1 MNQTEIMKEPRDCF
15 AVLQLFPE
23 PYRQKVRTALESA
36 GGSGVPDRQPLSIG
50 GASHS
55 RQRYTCGLQEIRF
68 RIGRPVL
75 FYIDGEEWFATEDG
89 SLQKTLQPTLQWI
102 ASRKEILQII
112 QHICRYSMY
121 AYEEE
126 LGKGFIS
133 TAFGCRVGVAG
144 EVLMGTDGSVKNIR
158 CISSLNIRVAHE
170 AKGIAGAV
178 LPYLYEEKKLCST
191 LLISPPGCGKTT
203 LLRDIIRMVSDGN
216 RLAGGMTVGVVDERS
231 ELAGCCDG
239 IAVNDLGMRTDI
251 LDGCL
256 KAAGMLMLLRSMA
269 PDVVAVD
276 ELGDREDTTALE
288 QVLKCGCSVLAT
300 VHGGSYEELS
310 RKRFLQPLL
319 QAGAFQRYLVLK
331 HCDGTFFVEQV
342 RDGDGQLLASGLGM
356 LRLIGICLTLA
367 GSFGSGL
374 AFCREKSRHAGTLF
388 LLAELFLRM
397 AEEIGYS
404 AERLPDVFSQM
415 SVWLAK
421 DAENDSFG
429 KEEASALAEA
439 LLHCADRLEQE
450 RSEPLEVVWNAEL
463 GAWAAQTV
471 LSREEAEKLLSFA
484 KEQGF
489 PDRERQRQWML
500 RLSGEFKSRAESV
513 FEKAASEKR
522 MVLSVSLAA
531 GALVVVL
538 FW

>member
-1 MNQTEIMKEPRDCF
+1 
-15 AVLQLFPE
+15 
-23 PYRQKVRTALESA
+23 
-36 GGSGVPDRQPLSIG
+36 
-50 GASHS
+50 
-55 RQRYTCGLQEIRF
+55 
-68 RIGRPVL
+68 
-75 FYIDGEEWFATEDG
+75 
-89 SLQKTLQPTLQWI
+89 
-102 ASRKEILQII
+102 
-112 QHICRYSMY
+112 
-121 AYEEE
+121 
-126 LGKGFIS
+126 
-133 TAFGCRVGVAG
+133 
-144 EVLMGTDGSVKNIR
+144 
-158 CISSLNIRVAHE
+158 
-170 AKGIAGAV
+170 
-178 LPYLYEEKKLCST
+178 
-191 LLISPPGCGKTT
+191 
-203 LLRDIIRMVSDGN
+203 
-216 RLAGGMTVGVVDERS
+216 
-231 ELAGCCDG
+231 
-239 IAVNDLGMRTDI
+239 
-251 LDGCL
+251 
-256 KAAGMLMLLRSMA
+256 
-269 PDVVAVD
+269 
-276 ELGDREDTTALE
+276 
-288 QVLKCGCSVLAT
+288 
-300 VHGGSYEELS
+300 
-310 RKRFLQPLL
+310 
-319 QAGAFQRYLVLK
+319 
-331 HCDGTFFVEQV
+331 
-342 RDGDGQLLASGLGM
+342 M

-374 AFCREKSRHAGTLF
+374 AFCREKSRHARNAFFCWRSCFCGWRRK
-388 LLAELFLRM
+388 LAT
-397 AEEIGYS
+397 AQS
-404 AERLPDVFSQM
+404 ACPDVFSQM

>member
-1 MNQTEIMKEPRDCF
+1 M
-15 AVLQLFPE
+15 
-23 PYRQKVRTALESA
+23 
-36 GGSGVPDRQPLSIG
+36 
-50 GASHS
+50 
-55 RQRYTCGLQEIRF
+55 
-68 RIGRPVL
+68 
-75 FYIDGEEWFATEDG
+75 
-89 SLQKTLQPTLQWI
+89 QKTLQPTLQWI

-276 ELGDREDTTALE
+276 ELGDREDTIALE

-342 RDGDGQLLASGLGM
+342 RDGDGQLLASGLA
-356 LRLIGICLTLA
+356 C
-367 GSFGSGL
+367 
-374 AFCREKSRHAGTLF
+374 
-388 LLAELFLRM
+388 
-397 AEEIGYS
+397 
-404 AERLPDVFSQM
+404 
-415 SVWLAK
+415 
-421 DAENDSFG
+421 
-429 KEEASALAEA
+429 
-439 LLHCADRLEQE
+439 CA
-450 RSEPLEVVWNAEL
+450 
-463 GAWAAQTV
+463 
-471 LSREEAEKLLSFA
+471 
-484 KEQGF
+484 
-489 PDRERQRQWML
+489 
-500 RLSGEFKSRAESV
+500 
-513 FEKAASEKR
+513 
-522 MVLSVSLAA
+522 
-531 GALVVVL
+531 
-538 FW
+538 

>member
-1 MNQTEIMKEPRDCF
+1 MNQTEIRKEPRDCF

-23 PYRQKVRTALESA
+23 PYRQKVRMALESA
-36 GGSGVPDRQPLSIG
+36 GGRGVPDRQPLSIG
-50 GASHS
+50 G
-55 RQRYTCGLQEIRF
+55 YTCGLQEIRF

-89 SLQKTLQPTLQWI
+89 SLQKTLQPALQWI

-170 AKGIAGAV
+170 AKGIAGVV

-342 RDGDGQLLASGLGM
+342 RDGDGQLLASGLA
-356 LRLIGICLTLA
+356 C
-367 GSFGSGL
+367 
-374 AFCREKSRHAGTLF
+374 
-388 LLAELFLRM
+388 
-397 AEEIGYS
+397 
-404 AERLPDVFSQM
+404 
-415 SVWLAK
+415 
-421 DAENDSFG
+421 
-429 KEEASALAEA
+429 
-439 LLHCADRLEQE
+439 CA
-450 RSEPLEVVWNAEL
+450 
-463 GAWAAQTV
+463 
-471 LSREEAEKLLSFA
+471 
-484 KEQGF
+484 
-489 PDRERQRQWML
+489 
-500 RLSGEFKSRAESV
+500 
-513 FEKAASEKR
+513 
-522 MVLSVSLAA
+522 
-531 GALVVVL
+531 
-538 FW
+538 

>member
-1 MNQTEIMKEPRDCF
+1 M
-15 AVLQLFPE
+15 
-23 PYRQKVRTALESA
+23 
-36 GGSGVPDRQPLSIG
+36 
-50 GASHS
+50 
-55 RQRYTCGLQEIRF
+55 
-68 RIGRPVL
+68 
-75 FYIDGEEWFATEDG
+75 
-89 SLQKTLQPTLQWI
+89 QKTLQPTLQWI

-144 EVLMGTDGSVKNIR
+144 E
-158 CISSLNIRVAHE
+158 AHE

-342 RDGDGQLLASGLGM
+342 RDGDGQLLASGLA
-356 LRLIGICLTLA
+356 C
-367 GSFGSGL
+367 
-374 AFCREKSRHAGTLF
+374 
-388 LLAELFLRM
+388 
-397 AEEIGYS
+397 
-404 AERLPDVFSQM
+404 
-415 SVWLAK
+415 
-421 DAENDSFG
+421 
-429 KEEASALAEA
+429 
-439 LLHCADRLEQE
+439 CA
-450 RSEPLEVVWNAEL
+450 
-463 GAWAAQTV
+463 
-471 LSREEAEKLLSFA
+471 
-484 KEQGF
+484 
-489 PDRERQRQWML
+489 
-500 RLSGEFKSRAESV
+500 
-513 FEKAASEKR
+513 
-522 MVLSVSLAA
+522 
-531 GALVVVL
+531 
-538 FW
+538 

>member
-1 MNQTEIMKEPRDCF
+1 
-15 AVLQLFPE
+15 
-23 PYRQKVRTALESA
+23 
-36 GGSGVPDRQPLSIG
+36 
-50 GASHS
+50 
-55 RQRYTCGLQEIRF
+55 
-68 RIGRPVL
+68 
-75 FYIDGEEWFATEDG
+75 
-89 SLQKTLQPTLQWI
+89 
-102 ASRKEILQII
+102 
-112 QHICRYSMY
+112 
-121 AYEEE
+121 
-126 LGKGFIS
+126 
-133 TAFGCRVGVAG
+133 
-144 EVLMGTDGSVKNIR
+144 
-158 CISSLNIRVAHE
+158 
-170 AKGIAGAV
+170 
-178 LPYLYEEKKLCST
+178 
-191 LLISPPGCGKTT
+191 
-203 LLRDIIRMVSDGN
+203 
-216 RLAGGMTVGVVDERS
+216 
-231 ELAGCCDG
+231 
-239 IAVNDLGMRTDI
+239 
-251 LDGCL
+251 
-256 KAAGMLMLLRSMA
+256 
-269 PDVVAVD
+269 
-276 ELGDREDTTALE
+276 
-288 QVLKCGCSVLAT
+288 
-300 VHGGSYEELS
+300 
-310 RKRFLQPLL
+310 
-319 QAGAFQRYLVLK
+319 
-331 HCDGTFFVEQV
+331 
-342 RDGDGQLLASGLGM
+342 M

-388 LLAELFLRM
+388 LLAELFWRM

-404 AERLPDVFSQM
+404 AERLP
-415 SVWLAK
+415 

-471 LSREEAEKLLSFA
+471 LSREEAKKLLSFA

>member
-1 MNQTEIMKEPRDCF
+1 
-15 AVLQLFPE
+15 
-23 PYRQKVRTALESA
+23 
-36 GGSGVPDRQPLSIG
+36 
-50 GASHS
+50 
-55 RQRYTCGLQEIRF
+55 
-68 RIGRPVL
+68 
-75 FYIDGEEWFATEDG
+75 
-89 SLQKTLQPTLQWI
+89 
-102 ASRKEILQII
+102 
-112 QHICRYSMY
+112 
-121 AYEEE
+121 
-126 LGKGFIS
+126 
-133 TAFGCRVGVAG
+133 
-144 EVLMGTDGSVKNIR
+144 
-158 CISSLNIRVAHE
+158 
-170 AKGIAGAV
+170 
-178 LPYLYEEKKLCST
+178 
-191 LLISPPGCGKTT
+191 
-203 LLRDIIRMVSDGN
+203 
-216 RLAGGMTVGVVDERS
+216 
-231 ELAGCCDG
+231 
-239 IAVNDLGMRTDI
+239 
-251 LDGCL
+251 
-256 KAAGMLMLLRSMA
+256 
-269 PDVVAVD
+269 
-276 ELGDREDTTALE
+276 
-288 QVLKCGCSVLAT
+288 
-300 VHGGSYEELS
+300 
-310 RKRFLQPLL
+310 
-319 QAGAFQRYLVLK
+319 
-331 HCDGTFFVEQV
+331 
-342 RDGDGQLLASGLGM
+342 M

-471 LSREEAEKLLSFA
+471 LSREEAVVELVRPIQEEAKKLLSFA